1 MKINFI
7 LFFLIGILLISSVC
21 AAEYQLKKASD
32 LVPGDVII
40 DPDGNEIVIEK
51 VEGQG
56 KVKESYTYE
65 DSPSIMNVIW
75 GKIAGRELPE
85 PVVSSGSSDV
95 GLSLGELGVG
105 VRVSGEVVKEVVKPQ
120 VEKKSFWQ
128 KLMFWRGNE

>member
-1 MKINFI
+1 MKIN
-7 LFFLIGILLISSVC
+7 LFLIFLIGMLFVSSVY

-40 DPDGNEIVIEK
+40 DSSGKEIVVDKI
-51 VEGQG
+51 EGQG
-56 KVKESYTYE
+56 KIKESYTYE
-65 DSPSIMNVIW
+65 KSPSIMDVVW
-75 GKIAGRELPE
+75 GKIVGRELPE

-95 GLSLGELGVG
+95 GLSLGEMGVG